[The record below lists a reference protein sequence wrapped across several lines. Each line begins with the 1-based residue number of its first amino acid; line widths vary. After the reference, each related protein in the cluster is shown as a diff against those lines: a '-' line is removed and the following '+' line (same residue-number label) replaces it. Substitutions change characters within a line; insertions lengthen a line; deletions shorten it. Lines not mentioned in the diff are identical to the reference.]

1 MNETVTPTTTN
12 IALKQKNDNVC
23 PNCSTHPFIFYDW
36 QSTMNKCSMCG
47 VIYKKEISIVHG
59 TGIGLGEK

>member
-1 MNETVTPTTTN
+1 MDENITS
-12 IALKQKNDNVC
+12 IALKHKNDNVC

-36 QSTMNKCSMCG
+36 QCEILKCSVCEI
-47 VIYKKEISIVHG
+47 VFRKEISIIHG